1 MKSSIRWAGIA
12 LAGALALAG
21 CGSSDEPTAG
31 PTTAGLPPCPLQA
44 LNDAPG
50 PVEIVMWYQLS
61 GKAHDVLLSQVDKY
75 NRSQSKVRV
84 RAEQQGA
91 SYEELFDAYK
101 RGIPTKELPNIAA
114 MEETTTQFMVDSKTV
129 LPAQSCFEAEKLGT
143 EPYNQAAV
151 KYYTVNG
158 VFYPASAS
166 LSDLITYY
174 NRSHF
179 TKAGLDPDKPPTT
192 LEEVRTAAQKIKA
205 AGIAD
210 KPLVMKLAPWFVE
223 TELTGDKQPM
233 VDNDNGHGAG
243 QTSKATFNTD
253 VTRRIYTWTQ
263 EMIRDGLMNPKPDTP
278 GQFDHY
284 GAMAQST
291 ASMTI
296 ETSTAATTIAA
307 FLSGDTEVGNEVG
320 AGSTTRLTKADVGAA
335 PVFGVKRAGAA
346 QVGGNAFFMTNTGTD
361 DKQAASWDF
370 LKWWNQPE
378 QQKVWH
384 MEGSYLPFLTSTTD
398 LPEVKE
404 FWANDTAGKIL
415 KVAWEELSTGID
427 PQFPGA
433 LIGPFR
439 ETRDIMRQ
447 SLDNVAFAGGDPTA
461 AVTQAVTETDKAIA
475 DYNTGL

>member
-21 CGSSDEPTAG
+21 CGSSDAPTAG

-129 LPAQSCFEAEKLGT
+129 LPAQSCFEAEKMST

-192 LEEVRTAAQKIKA
+192 LDEVRAYAQKIKD
-205 AGIAD
+205 AGITD
-210 KPLVMKLAPWFVE
+210 KPIVMKLAPWFVE
-223 TELTGDKQPM
+223 TELTGDKQSM

-243 QTSKATFNTD
+243 KTNKATFDTD
-253 VTRRIYTWTQ
+253 VSRRIYTWTK

-278 GQFDHY
+278 GQF
-284 GAMAQST
+284 
-291 ASMTI
+291 
-296 ETSTAATTIAA
+296 
-307 FLSGDTEVGNEVG
+307 
-320 AGSTTRLTKADVGAA
+320 
-335 PVFGVKRAGAA
+335 
-346 QVGGNAFFMTNTGTD
+346 
-361 DKQAASWDF
+361 
-370 LKWWNQPE
+370 
-378 QQKVWH
+378 
-384 MEGSYLPFLTSTTD
+384 
-398 LPEVKE
+398 
-404 FWANDTAGKIL
+404 
-415 KVAWEELSTGID
+415 
-427 PQFPGA
+427 
-433 LIGPFR
+433 
-439 ETRDIMRQ
+439 
-447 SLDNVAFAGGDPTA
+447 
-461 AVTQAVTETDKAIA
+461 
-475 DYNTGL
+475 